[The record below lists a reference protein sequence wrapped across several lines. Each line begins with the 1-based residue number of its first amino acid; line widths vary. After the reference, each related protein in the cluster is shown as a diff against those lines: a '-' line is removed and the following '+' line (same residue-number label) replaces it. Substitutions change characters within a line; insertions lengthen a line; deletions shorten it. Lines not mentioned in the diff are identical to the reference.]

1 MVSPEWLTAVLAKQ
15 PHIVRSQMGYD
26 NNYADTHTI
35 LIKHAMIIIIMHNKK
50 TSG

>member
-26 NNYADTHTI
+26 NKNNNYAEYTHNI
-35 LIKHAMIIIIMHNKK
+35 N
-50 TSG
+50 